1 MLSAILSSEGNENVT
16 DDQTITTRSRTRAF
30 RWTAVGVGLGAVAL
44 GTAGCGPSLTMVS
57 APWGESQAVIQ
68 STLFGEKDVTFDE
81 SPVISVENGRIT
93 DVSVTSAD
101 GKKVDGEPIDGGAG
115 WKIDTSDLDFG
126 TKYLVTANAVDL
138 RGKET
143 TTSDSFKTFVPENEL
158 TVATNLTDG
167 DTYGVG
173 MPIIVTFSQPVKDR
187 AAIEEKLLVTVDDAP
202 VEGSWHWDS
211 DTQVTYR
218 PKTYWPA
225 DSKVE
230 LDAEIKG
237 VNAGNQT
244 YAMTNKLEDFK
255 TGPRMIL
262 IQDSEKH
269 QMVVKKDGK
278 TIRTIPTSSGRP
290 GYDTRSGT
298 KVIMSKE
305 PYVVM
310 DAASLGVSKDDPNYY
325 RLEVYNA
332 MRITWSGEYIHS
344 APWSMGS
351 QGYANVSHG
360 CINVSPDNA
369 AWLMD
374 TVHVG
379 DVVEVKNTPVSHDG
393 NDANGWTQWNVPYTE
408 WEKGS
413 ALPG

>member
-1 MLSAILSSEGNENVT
+1 MSEKST
-16 DDQTITTRSRTRAF
+16 AQHTRSRRI
-30 RWTAVGVGLGAVAL
+30 RVGAVSAGVGALAL
-44 GTAGCGPSLTMVS
+44 GVGACGPSLTMVS

-68 STLFGEKDVTFDE
+68 STLFGDKDVTFDKA
-81 SPVISVENGRIT
+81 PLITVENGRIT
-93 DVSVTSAD
+93 DVAVTSSD
-101 GKKVDGEPIDGGAG
+101 GKKVAGEAVDGGTA
-115 WKIDTSDLDFG
+115 WKIDTSELDFG
-126 TKYLVTANAVDL
+126 TKYTVTANAVDL

-143 TTSDSFKTFVPENEL
+143 TASDSFKTFVPENEL
-158 TVATNLTDG
+158 TATTNLTDG
-167 DTYGVG
+167 ETYGVG
-173 MPIIVTFSQPVKDR
+173 MPIIVTFSQAIQDR
-187 AAIEEKLLVTVDDAP
+187 AAIEEKLGVTVDGAP

-218 PKTYWPA
+218 PKEYWPA
-225 DSKVE
+225 NSKVQ

-244 YAMTNKLEDFK
+244 YSLTNKEEDFK
-255 TGPRMIL
+255 TGAEVVL
-262 IQDSEKH
+262 VQDSASH
-269 QMVVKKDGK
+269 QMVVKKNGK
-278 TIRTIPTSSGRP
+278 TIRTIPTSSGKP

-310 DAASLGVSKDDPNYY
+310 DAASLGVSEDDPDYY

-344 APWSMGS
+344 APWSLGS

-369 AWLMD
+369 SWLMN
-374 TVHVG
+374 TLNVG
-379 DVVEVKNTPVSHDG
+379 DVIVVKNTGDAHDG
-393 NDANGWTQWNVPYTE
+393 NDQNGWTQWNVPYKQ

-413 ALPG
+413 AL